1 MSVRKP
7 PVLTFVP
14 LAEEHLTAILAIE
27 VEAYPEPWSRGM
39 FYDELR
45 NNRSY
50 FFVALDSAGTVT
62 GYAGFWL
69 VLDEA
74 HVTSV
79 AVRSDERGRGAG
91 REILAYLLAR
101 AQEAGARMA
110 TLEVRES
117 NEAARALYADFGFL
131 DVGRR
136 KGYYPSTNEDAV
148 LMLKEFVDIGA

>member
-7 PVLTFVP
+7 PLLSFVP
-14 LAEEHLTAILAIE
+14 LAEEHLDAILRIE
-27 VEAYPEPWSRGM
+27 LEAYPEPWSRGM

-50 FFVALDSAGTVT
+50 FFVALDAAGAVT
-62 GYAGFWL
+62 GYCGFWL

-74 HVTSV
+74 HITSV
-79 AVRSDERGRGAG
+79 AVRADERGRGIG
-91 REILAYLLAR
+91 REVLAFLLDR

-136 KGYYPSTNEDAV
+136 KGYYPTTNEDAV
-148 LMLKEFVDIGA
+148 LMLKEFVDINA

>member
-1 MSVRKP
+1 MSVSRP
-7 PVLTFVP
+7 PLVTIVP
-14 LAEEHLTAILAIE
+14 LAEEHLTPMLAIE

-50 FFVALDSAGTVT
+50 FFVALDGAGAVA
-62 GYAGFWL
+62 GYCGFWL

-79 AVRSDERGRGAG
+79 AVRAELRGRGIG
-91 REILAYLLAR
+91 RELLAYLLEQAR
-101 AQEAGARMA
+101 SAGARMA

-117 NEAARALYADFGFL
+117 NEAAQALYADFGFL
-131 DVGRR
+131 VVGRR
-136 KGYYPSTNEDAV
+136 KGYYPSTNEDAL